1 MPLDTSGAL
10 LEGVRISE
18 GNNPYSFPPRDLVS
32 DWSAFSAVSGRAEYV
47 LVTYSSDPSKLEL
60 EIADPT
66 LSFRWTR
73 NESTVQRFSYDSF
86 SKRWLPSPGGAPD
99 VLGPLSNEE
108 RLVMPVPDPSVT
120 SAPYAVYVGSPVR
133 AVTFTVVI
141 VGEAADFSPPSSV
154 PAGTVQVS
162 SVDGKMNFSASDVDS
177 YGGSDVLSQRQ
188 GFLDRKSA
196 TGRFG
201 DLPPS
206 PDADY
211 FLFLNPRPA
220 AGQVPLVRIGYGRHL
235 AAVQYSTESA
245 LPPSPAAG
253 TFAWSV
259 DTGRV
264 VFSPAD
270 VDAHGGEGAYYDG
283 VVISS
288 VAPARFGLSSPPP
301 AWPSVAF
308 TVALGAVGLVDDRY
322 VMFAEKA
329 GIRTY
334 WEMVPAASAPTKAP
348 RPGTFVV
355 RSDTG
360 QAYVSADDVDDFS
373 DWTWGLLDTVMA
385 VEDGVSFQVFRSGV
399 NGSGEPVAPDFT
411 VLYAVENQ
419 VLVDGITQSPMVMLP
434 TTPVV
439 DPSLVYRV
447 EQGPSSSGTFTGDL
461 ADGTDPARMGMG
473 YLLNLDSRQLKF
485 SFRKEFSVTMAVA
498 SPALKLPDAA
508 ISELGLEAKING
520 QPAEPGVDFGF
531 DPLTGIVTFTEPNGQ
546 NDPDD
551 ASGVRGTVVLPVFI
565 EPDAGLTDA
574 EVGKWVLVSS
584 GPNVGARQVMAVTAG
599 RAAVTPAFVAPG
611 SVLFDVRSAADVLVD
626 RIWAA
631 VDPPYKKFS
640 LASGPSAS
648 GPFSSVP
655 RSGFSVLASTSQVN
669 LTSPAEPGQ
678 AFLATYVGLLTD
690 DDGAT
695 YTPTNLVELATFKV
709 RQETATS
716 VPGSPVVSFNPEG
729 RPVSAVSGMKVY
741 VNGVPLQ
748 DGFFEFQAPGTLRL
762 ADPVLAGQ
770 QVVVDY
776 FVEVALG
783 GETSFNLRVAP
794 MDLDSLQVSAG
805 SDTFVANGDQ
815 TGKVG
820 AGSVIWVGGTEVALV
835 ADSSYDSVSDVT
847 TVTLSAPM
855 SSDSAGA
862 QVLSCAPLPDSYYA
876 VESSPVQSVVSGS
889 NSFVLSGDATARYR
903 GGTIVFLS
911 GDPYH
916 VSSSEFLAASGT
928 TRVTLSS
935 PARTSYILPEVE
947 RTVRPVLSPGTVFQT
962 SRPADLAEPFQI
974 VRMGTSPAV
983 LVLGVDYTVIAG
995 GVVTLRDQAVF
1006 GDELVAFYVAQ
1017 APLPAGTVLSF
1028 NYSHA
1033 VAPSQQNGLVGQ
1045 RLVSDYTLYAPDTF
1059 YYRVET
1065 VLSFIPEVQ
1074 DLLRSGA
1081 QSSGSSG
1088 PSTQNAT
1095 GMSSKDMGRP
1105 SLYYDEQHQ
1114 GNLDAVTVRLLKFYN
1129 DLINLYEDFLS
1140 DLDGRVVGGTSGRFR
1155 FDGNLNNPP
1164 RASYAAVTN
1173 DIDDLVTLYYR
1184 KKLAGF
1190 YFYQNVPVYGKMAF
1204 PNAVSRLFPTALTR
1218 SAALSD
1224 QVTSADRG
1232 ESIGSLDLERIQS
1245 VGTMT
1250 STRSNQFFTSVSGSV
1265 YSVEQNGQDE
1275 LLVPPFVAG
1284 QKVGVYADDGS
1295 PDVSGTVVSVSGSGP
1310 FSVEL
1315 DVPTT
1320 LRRGSILRDV
1330 SEVPATPDA
1339 TSNHFYQP
1347 GRDVGVDAENGQ
1359 ILNVTVGPPFL
1370 PDLGG
1375 SQAKVW
1381 GSEIVDARVSFG
1393 NGDLAAR
1400 RIPVLDGDVLN
1411 DDGRVPAPR
1420 LLRESE
1426 SSLLEDEL
1434 SCIVGGGVGVGASA
1448 VGSAKVAADGITL
1461 TNVTI
1466 PFTPGDSIVFVS
1478 GINSGLRRTVVS
1490 VIGPG
1495 VLTVDVALD
1504 EDTIAEPLASLSVV
1518 LSTVPVSPGAF
1529 VRFLSGPNA
1538 GGVYAVPTSGPGF
1551 FRVAQLSQV
1560 DPGSNF
1566 EISVSGLVL
1575 TDVLAR
1581 ELGVLLSNVATA
1593 PVPPALV
1600 GKVASELSSLV
1611 AAVQYSGPV
1620 LASGTG
1626 TSSGASLSDPSVNF
1640 ILADVV
1646 AGALVYLPGS
1656 GFGLYRVASVASH
1669 VLTLD
1674 VADPF
1679 VPVPVTGPVAYQVI
1693 QPESFL
1699 RPAQWG
1705 AVSQAIRESY
1715 AFYSATVAWS
1725 GSISPAGAPARQAAI
1740 AVRQAQIEAT
1750 LAAFDKVLVDGK
1762 LYETRYLWINQRVDR
1777 QDGNLV
1783 QQSQA
1788 AARRVKNLAKMLA
1801 DQTKL
1806 LVADSI

>member
-32 DWSAFSAVSGRAEYV
+32 DWAALSAVSSRAEYV
-47 LVTYSSDPSKLEL
+47 LVTHSSDPEKLEL

-73 NESTVQRFSYDSF
+73 NEPSVQRFSYDSF

-108 RLVMPVPDPSVT
+108 RLVMPVPDLSAS
-120 SAPYAVYVGSPVR
+120 SAPFAVYVGQPVR
-133 AVTFTVVI
+133 AVTFAVVV
-141 VGEAADFSPPSSV
+141 VGEAADFSPPASV

-162 SVDGKMNFSASDVDS
+162 SVDGKMNFSAVDVEA

-201 DLPPS
+201 VLPPS
-206 PDADY
+206 TEADY

-220 AGQVPLVRIGYGRHL
+220 PGQTPLVRIGYGRHL
-235 AAVQYSTESA
+235 SAVQCATESA

-264 VFSPAD
+264 VFSPSD
-270 VDAHGGEGAYYDG
+270 VGAHEGETVYYDG

-288 VAPARFGLSSPPP
+288 VALPRYALGSPPP

-308 TVALGAVGLVDDRY
+308 TVGLGPVGLVDARY
-322 VMFAEKA
+322 VVFAEKD
-329 GIRTY
+329 GVRTY
-334 WEMVPAASAPTKAP
+334 WEMVPVGAAPSSAP
-348 RPGTFVV
+348 RPGTFAV

-360 QAYVSADDVDDFS
+360 EAYVSPEDAVGFR

-419 VLVDGITQSPMVMLP
+419 VLVDGISQSPMVMLP
-434 TTPVV
+434 TVPVV
-439 DPSLVYRV
+439 GPSLVYRV

-461 ADGTDPARMGMG
+461 ADGADPSKMGMG
-473 YLLNLDSRQLKF
+473 YLLSLDSRQLKF
-485 SFRKEFSVTMAVA
+485 SFRKEVAFTVAVA

-508 ISELGLEAKING
+508 ISELGLEATIDG
-520 QPAEPGVDFGF
+520 LPAVPGVDFGF
-531 DPLTGIVTFTEPNGQ
+531 DPVTGIVTFTEPNGQ

-551 ASGVRGTVVLPVFI
+551 ASGVRGTVVLPVFV

-574 EVGKWVLVSS
+574 DVGKWVLISS
-584 GPNVGARQVMAVTAG
+584 GPNVGARQVAAVTFG

-611 SVLFDVRSAADVLVD
+611 PVLFDVRSAADVLVD
-626 RIWAA
+626 RIWSV
-631 VDPPYKKFS
+631 VDPPYRKFS
-640 LASGPSAS
+640 LASGPSVS

-669 LTSPAEPGQ
+669 LAAPAEPGQ
-678 AFLATYVGLLTD
+678 AFLVTYVGLLTD

-695 YTPTNLVELATFKV
+695 YTPTNLVELTTFKV
-709 RQETATS
+709 RQETASST
-716 VPGSPVVSFNPEG
+716 PGSSVVTFNPSG
-729 RPVSAVSGMKVY
+729 RPVSALSGIKAY

-762 ADPVLAGQ
+762 SDPVLAGQ

-783 GETSFNLRVAP
+783 GETSFNLRVSP
-794 MDLDSLQVSAG
+794 LELDSLQVTAG
-805 SDTFVANGDQ
+805 SGTFVANGDQ

-820 AGSVIWVGGTEVALV
+820 AGSVIWVGGAEAALV
-835 ADSSYDSVSDVT
+835 AGSSYDPGSDVT

-855 SSDSAGA
+855 ASDSAGA
-862 QVLSCAPLPDSYYA
+862 QVLSCAPLPEPYYA
-876 VESSPVQSVVSGS
+876 VETSPVQSVVSGS

-916 VSSSEFLAASGT
+916 VSASELLPASGT

-935 PARTSYILPEVE
+935 PARRNYILPEVE
-947 RTVRPVLSPGTVFQT
+947 RTVRPVLPSGTVFQT
-962 SRPADLAEPFQI
+962 SRTADLAGPFQL
-974 VRMGTSPAV
+974 VRMGSSPAV
-983 LVLGVDYTVIAG
+983 LAAGVDYAVTAG
-995 GVVTLRDQAVF
+995 GVVTLRDPAVF

-1017 APLPAGTVLSF
+1017 APLPAGTAVSF

-1045 RLVSDYTLYAPDTF
+1045 RLVSDYVLYAPDTF
-1059 YYRVET
+1059 FYRVET
-1065 VLSFIPEVQ
+1065 VLSFVPEVQ

-1088 PSTQNAT
+1088 PSTQSAT
-1095 GMSSKDMGRP
+1095 GMASKDMGRP
-1105 SLYYDEQHQ
+1105 SLYYEEQHQ

-1140 DLDGRVVGGTSGRFR
+1140 GLDGRVVGGSSGRFR
-1155 FDGNLNNPP
+1155 FDGVLSNPP

-1184 KKLAGF
+1184 KRLAGF
-1190 YFYQNVPVYGKMAF
+1190 FFYQNVPVYGKMGF

-1232 ESIGSLDLERIQS
+1232 ESVGSLDLERVQS

-1250 STRSNQFFTSVSGSV
+1250 SARSNQFFTSVAGSS
-1265 YSVEQNGQDE
+1265 YSVEQNGQDD
-1275 LLVPPFVAG
+1275 LLVPPFAAG
-1284 QKVGVYADDGS
+1284 QSVDVYAEDGS
-1295 PDVSGTVVSVSGSGP
+1295 PNVSGTVLSVSGDGP

-1315 DVPTT
+1315 NVPTS
-1320 LRRGSILRDV
+1320 LRRGSILRNV
-1330 SEVPATPDA
+1330 SAIPATPDA
-1339 TSNHFYQP
+1339 GSNHFYQP
-1347 GRDVGVDAENGQ
+1347 GRDLGVDAENGQ

-1375 SQAKVW
+1375 SQARVW

-1393 NGDLAAR
+1393 NGDLSAK
-1400 RIPVLDGDVLN
+1400 RIPALYGETLD

-1420 LLRESE
+1420 LRRESE

-1434 SCIVGGGVGVGASA
+1434 TCIVGGGVGVGTSA
-1448 VGSAKVAADGITL
+1448 VGAARVEADGITL
-1461 TNVTI
+1461 TNVSV
-1466 PFTPGDSIVFVS
+1466 PFALGDAIVFTS
-1478 GINSGLRRTVVS
+1478 GPNSGLRRYVATVV
-1490 VIGPG
+1490 GPSS
-1495 VLTVDVALD
+1495 LTVDAALD
-1504 EDTIAEPLASLSVV
+1504 EDPVSEPLASLSVV
-1518 LSTVPVSPGAF
+1518 LSTISVPPSSF
-1529 VRFLSGPNA
+1529 VRFLDGPNA
-1538 GGVYAVPTSGPGF
+1538 GGVYPVPSSGPGF
-1551 FRVAQLSQV
+1551 FRVAQLAAV
-1560 DPGSNF
+1560 DPGSNL
-1566 EISVSGLVL
+1566 EVSVSGLIL
-1575 TDVLAR
+1575 TDVLSR
-1581 ELGVLLSNVATA
+1581 EIGVLLTNAASA
-1593 PVPPALV
+1593 PVSPALV
-1600 GKVASELSSLV
+1600 GRVASELSSLV

-1620 LASGTG
+1620 LVSGVG
-1626 TSSGASLSDPSVNF
+1626 TSSGSAVSDPSVNF
-1640 ILADVV
+1640 ILSRVT
-1646 AGALVYLPGS
+1646 AGSLVYVSGS
-1656 GFGLYRVASVASH
+1656 GLGLYRVASVASH
-1669 VLTLD
+1669 SLALD
-1674 VADPF
+1674 VAFPF
-1679 VPVPVTGPVAYQVI
+1679 APVPVTGPVSYQVI
-1693 QPESFL
+1693 RPESFL

-1715 AFYSATVAWS
+1715 AFYVATVVWS
-1725 GSISPAGAPARQAAI
+1725 TSVSPAGAPARQAAI
-1740 AVRQAQIEAT
+1740 AARRAQIAAA

-1801 DQTKL
+1801 DQVKL

>member
-32 DWSAFSAVSGRAEYV
+32 DWSAFSTVSSRAEYV
-47 LVTYSSDPSKLEL
+47 LVTHSSDPAKMEL

-73 NESTVQRFSYDSF
+73 NEPSVQRFSYDSF

-133 AVTFTVVI
+133 AVTFTVEI
-141 VGEAADFSPPSSV
+141 VGEAADFSPPASV

-162 SVDGKMNFSASDVDS
+162 SVDGKMNFSAVDVAA

-201 DLPPS
+201 VLPPS
-206 PDADY
+206 PGVDY

-220 AGQVPLVRIGYGRHL
+220 SGQTPLVRIGYGRHL
-235 AAVQYSTESA
+235 SAVQYAAESD
-245 LPPSPAAG
+245 LPTSPAAG
-253 TFAWSV
+253 TFAWAV

-264 VFSPAD
+264 VFSPSD
-270 VDAHGGEGAYYDG
+270 VGAHEGEGVYYDG

-288 VAPARFGLSSPPP
+288 VAPSRFSLASPPP

-308 TVALGAVGLVDDRY
+308 TVVLGAVGLVDARY
-322 VMFAEKA
+322 VLFAEKD
-329 GIRTY
+329 GVRMY
-334 WEMVPAASAPTKAP
+334 WEMVPASAAPTKSP
-348 RPGTFVV
+348 RPGTLVV

-360 QAYVSADDVDDFS
+360 QAYVSPDDAADFS
-373 DWTWGLLDTVMA
+373 DWSWGLLDTVMA

-399 NGSGEPVAPDFT
+399 NGSGEPVVPDFT

-461 ADGTDPARMGMG
+461 ADGSDPSKAGMG
-473 YLLNLDSRQLKF
+473 YLLSLDSRQLRF
-485 SFRKEFSVTMAVA
+485 SFRKEVSLTMAVT
-498 SPALKLPDAA
+498 SPAVKLPDAA
-508 ISELGLEAKING
+508 ISELGLEAKIDG
-520 QPAEPGVDFGF
+520 QVAEPGVDFGF
-531 DPLTGIVTFTEPNGQ
+531 DPVTGIVTFTEPNGQ

-565 EPDAGLTDA
+565 EPDAGLTSA
-574 EVGKWVLVSS
+574 EVGKWILVSS
-584 GPNVGARQVMAVTAG
+584 GPNSGARRITAVTFG
-599 RAAVTPAFVAPG
+599 RAAVAPDFVAPG
-611 SVLFDVRSAADVLVD
+611 PVLFDVRSSADVVVD

-648 GPFSSVP
+648 GPFSVVP
-655 RSGFSVLASTSQVN
+655 RSGFSVLASTSQIN

-716 VPGSPVVSFNPEG
+716 VPGSPVVTFNPEG

-748 DGFFEFQAPGTLRL
+748 DGYFEYQAPGTLRL
-762 ADPVLAGQ
+762 TDPVAAGQ
-770 QVVVDY
+770 KVVIDY
-776 FVEVALG
+776 FVEAALG

-794 MDLDSLQVSAG
+794 MDLDSLQIAAG
-805 SDTFVANGDQ
+805 SDGFVANGDQ
-815 TGKVG
+815 TGRVG
-820 AGSVIWVGGTEVALV
+820 PGSVVWVGGAEAALV
-835 ADSSYDSVSDVT
+835 ADSSYDPVSDVT
-847 TVTLSAPM
+847 TVTLSSPM
-855 SSDSAGA
+855 ASDSAGA
-862 QVLSCAPLPDSYYA
+862 QILSCEPLPESYYE
-876 VESSPVQSVVSGS
+876 VESSPVQSVISGS
-889 NSFVLSGDATARYR
+889 NSFVLSGDATLRYR
-903 GGTIVFLS
+903 GGTIVFLA

-916 VSSSEFLAASGT
+916 VSASEFLPASGA

-935 PARTSYILPEVE
+935 PARRSYALPDVE
-947 RTVRPVLSPGTVFQT
+947 RTVRPILPSGSLFQT
-962 SRPADLAEPFQI
+962 SRSADLAEPFQL
-974 VRMGTSPAV
+974 VRMGSSPAI
-983 LVLGVDYTVIAG
+983 LAPGVDYTVIAG
-995 GVVTLRDQAVF
+995 GVITLREPAVF
-1006 GDELVAFYVAQ
+1006 GDELIAFYVAQ
-1017 APLPAGTVLSF
+1017 APLSAGTVLSF
-1028 NYSHA
+1028 NYAHA

-1045 RLVSDYTLYAPDTF
+1045 RLVSDYVLYAPDTF
-1059 YYRVET
+1059 YYRIET
-1065 VLSFIPEVQ
+1065 VLSFLPEVQ

-1081 QSSGSSG
+1081 QSSCSSG
-1088 PSTQNAT
+1088 PSTQSAT
-1095 GMSSKDMGRP
+1095 GMANKDMGRP

-1129 DLINLYEDFLS
+1129 DLINLYEDYLS
-1140 DLDGRVVGGTSGRFR
+1140 GLDGRVVGGSSGRFR
-1155 FDGNLNNPP
+1155 FDGVLNNPP

-1173 DIDDLVTLYYR
+1173 DIDDLVILYYR
-1184 KKLAGF
+1184 KRLAGF
-1190 YFYQNVPVYGKMAF
+1190 YSYQNVPVYGKMAF

-1218 SAALSD
+1218 SVALSD

-1232 ESIGSLDLERIQS
+1232 ESVGSLDLDRIQS
-1245 VGTMT
+1245 VGTMM
-1250 STRSNQFFTSVSGSV
+1250 STRSNQFFTSVSGNV
-1265 YSVEQNGQDE
+1265 YTVVQNGQED
-1275 LLVPPFVAG
+1275 LLVPPFAAG
-1284 QKVGVYADDGS
+1284 QEVDVYADDGS
-1295 PDVSGTVVSVSGSGP
+1295 PDVSGTVVSVSGTGP
-1310 FSVEL
+1310 FTVEL
-1315 DVPTT
+1315 DVPTA
-1320 LRRGSILRDV
+1320 LRRGSILRNV
-1330 SEVPATPDA
+1330 SEVPAIPDA
-1339 TSNHFYQP
+1339 GSNHFYQP

-1375 SQAKVW
+1375 SQARVW
-1381 GSEIVDARVSFG
+1381 GNEIVDARVTFG
-1393 NGDLAAR
+1393 NGDMAAR
-1400 RIPVLDGDVLN
+1400 RIPALDGGTLD

-1434 SCIVGGGVGVGASA
+1434 SCIVGVGVGSSA
-1448 VGSAKVAADGITL
+1448 VGSAKVAADGLTL
-1461 TNVTI
+1461 TNVTV
-1466 PFTPGDSIVFVS
+1466 PFSVGDSIVFTS
-1478 GINSGLRRTVVS
+1478 GLNSGLRRTVAS
-1490 VIGPG
+1490 ALGASS
-1495 VLTVDVALD
+1495 LTVDSPLD
-1504 EDTIAEPLASLSVV
+1504 EDVLSRPLASLSLVF
-1518 LSTVPVSPGAF
+1518 STIAVSPSAS

-1538 GGVYAVPTSGPGF
+1538 GGVYLVPSSGPGF
-1551 FRVAQLSQV
+1551 FRVAQLSHV

-1581 ELGVLLSNVATA
+1581 ELGVLSLNAASA

-1600 GKVASELSSLV
+1600 GRVASELSSLV

-1640 ILADVV
+1640 ILSDVV
-1646 AGALVYLPGS
+1646 AGSLVYLPGA

-1674 VADPF
+1674 VVGPF
-1679 VPVPVTGPVAYQVI
+1679 APVPVIGPVAYQVI
-1693 QPESFL
+1693 RPESFL

-1705 AVSQAIRESY
+1705 PVSQAIRESY
-1715 AFYSATVAWS
+1715 AFYSATVAWL
-1725 GSISPAGAPARQAAI
+1725 GSISPSGAPARQATI
-1740 AVRQAQIEAT
+1740 TVRRAQIEAT
-1750 LAAFDKVLVDGK
+1750 LAAFEKVLVDGK